1 MQLSHFMFIIMLIYF
16 IFNQDALNMVVMKD
30 LRSNKE
36 GIDHA
41 VIDVQM
47 TMKESKIVIES
58 SLRHEKG

>member
-1 MQLSHFMFIIMLIYF
+1 MKGLISF
-16 IFNQDALNMVVMKD
+16 VSQDALNMVVMKD

-47 TMKESKIVIES
+47 TMKESKTHTLIFTFLFTFLLQS
-58 SLRHEKG
+58 P

>member
-1 MQLSHFMFIIMLIYF
+1 MCFYH
-16 IFNQDALNMVVMKD
+16 QDALNMVVMKD

-47 TMKESKIVIES
+47 TMKESKVMINFI
-58 SLRHEKG
+58 